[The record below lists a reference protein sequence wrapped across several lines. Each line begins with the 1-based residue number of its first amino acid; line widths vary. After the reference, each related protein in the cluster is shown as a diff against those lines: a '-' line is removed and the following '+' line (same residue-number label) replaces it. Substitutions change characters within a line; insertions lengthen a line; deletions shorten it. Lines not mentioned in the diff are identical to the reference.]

1 MENYLKT
8 LLESMTPDELVQR
21 ILEISS
27 SAETL
32 SKKVVNAEELVKSLE
47 EELARVDKK
56 HYADVQKL
64 RERLEA
70 KNGLIDTLRSQL
82 DSAKNTIEA
91 LKSRNNDNN
100 EITTDLELDNRR
112 LQVRIQELEKQ
123 LKLAAEFGDACLDKV
138 RDLEMKNGKLNEN
151 AKNYERKIDLQN
163 ESIHKLEERIVD
175 LETKRDDFMEVIENQ
190 KATIQ
195 HIDKCRDELETK
207 LTESDGIR
215 KAISEENDKLN
226 RRTWELQREN
236 LVLEHEIKNLNETKL
251 GVINS
256 FNIDCEGE
264 YLEIMLT
271 RDAGKSFMRNVKVF
285 KEGTAI
291 KVSDFVETEKP
302 VTPKDLWEAGE
313 KVVACFAAGV
323 KIKQPEEPL
332 CKSVPCSTVI
342 GKLENYWVNSEGV
355 RIQVRLSEKAS
366 EYFKAT
372 KAHTIGEEIDIRDL
386 QMKMPDSLQILRTEV
401 ATRFLQ
407 KPYKTDYERTAE
419 HIWNKYR
426 ALRKAGF
433 DDDQAMCL
441 IPMWDDEV
449 DE

>member
-8 LLESMTPDELVQR
+8 VLESMTKDELVHR

-27 SAETL
+27 CAENL
-32 SKKVVNAEELVKSLE
+32 SKEVIEAKELVKSLE

-70 KNGLIDTLRSQL
+70 KNGLIGTLKSQL

-123 LKLAAEFGDACLDKV
+123 LKLATEFGDACLDKV

-163 ESIHKLEERIVD
+163 ESIHKHEERIVD
-175 LETKRDDFMEVIENQ
+175 LEKDLDDFKHAYEHARAELYR
-190 KATIQ
+190 
-195 HIDKCRDELETK
+195 RDEEIADL
-207 LTESDGIR
+207 
-215 KAISEENDKLN
+215 NDQFECLK
-226 RRTWELQREN
+226 EM
-236 LVLEHEIKNLNETKL
+236 KL

-256 FNIDCEGE
+256 FSIDCEGE

-271 RDAGKSFMRNVKVF
+271 HDAGKSFMRNVKVF

-302 VTPKDLWEAGE
+302 VTPEDLRMAGE
-313 KVVACFAAGV
+313 TVNDFVAKRREIF
-323 KIKQPEEPL
+323 
-332 CKSVPCSTVI
+332 
-342 GKLENYWVNSEGV
+342 GKGLINY
-355 RIQVRLSEKAS
+355 
-366 EYFKAT
+366 
-372 KAHTIGEEIDIRDL
+372 
-386 QMKMPDSLQILRTEV
+386 
-401 ATRFLQ
+401 LQ
-407 KPYKTDYERTAE
+407 KPYKTDYECMAE
-419 HIWNKYR
+419 HIWNKYM